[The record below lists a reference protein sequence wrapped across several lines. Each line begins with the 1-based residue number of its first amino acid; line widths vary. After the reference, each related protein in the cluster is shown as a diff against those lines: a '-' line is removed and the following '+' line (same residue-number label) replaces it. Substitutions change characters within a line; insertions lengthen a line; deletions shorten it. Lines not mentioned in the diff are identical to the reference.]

1 MFISFSKKCVQVELF
16 EAAKLR
22 NTIACMKSGIGKAFI
37 AVMLIREKALEVC
50 GYVDIINTPV
60 YTRKKFY

>member
-1 MFISFSKKCVQVELF
+1 MF

-50 GYVDIINTPV
+50 GYVDIINTQV
-60 YTRKKFY
+60 YSRKKFY